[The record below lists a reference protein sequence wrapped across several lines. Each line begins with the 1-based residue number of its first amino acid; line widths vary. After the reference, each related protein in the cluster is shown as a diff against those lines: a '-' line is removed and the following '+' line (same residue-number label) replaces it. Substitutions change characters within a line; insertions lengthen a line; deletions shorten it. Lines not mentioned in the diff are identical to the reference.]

1 MSSNRHRTEHM
12 HVDEEKPI
20 DNEIDVVDAVQ
31 AEYVIGQKAIGERIR
46 RLRMKRSMGL
56 VDLGKKTGL
65 SASFLSQL
73 ETGRVVPTVR
83 NLARI
88 AMAFN
93 KDLAYFFREDA
104 PVSFRLLRQNERVRL
119 QRTLPTGSNFL
130 SENLSTVITDGSM
143 VPCIAEFRATTEEVV
158 FHPRIFEGIEFT
170 LLVKGTLTLVSENE
184 TRILEAGDV
193 AWLDAIRK
201 RSYICKVGHNARAII
216 ITRHRRN

>member
-1 MSSNRHRTEHM
+1 M
-12 HVDEEKPI
+12 HVDEEKRI
-20 DNEIDVVDAVQ
+20 DNEVDVVDAEQ
-31 AEYVIGQKAIGERIR
+31 AENVIGQKAIGERIR

-56 VDLGKKTGL
+56 VELGRQTGL

-93 KDLAYFFREDA
+93 KDLSYFFREDA
-104 PVSFRLLRQNERVRL
+104 PVSFRILRQNERVRL

-130 SENLSTVITDGSM
+130 SENLSTLVTDGSM
-143 VPCIAEFRATTEEVV
+143 VPCIAEFRATLEEVV
-158 FHPRIFEGIEFT
+158 FYPRIFEGIEFT
-170 LLVKGTLTLVSENE
+170 LVVKGTLTLISENE

-201 RSYICKVGHNARAII
+201 RSYTCAPGEDARAII